1 MAIILLL
8 WNRAFW
14 KKAYHLFAP
23 LSIKG
28 KNYLLFIV
36 YSAVNL
42 YMTWQV
48 VVRNAGNWPLE
59 ARILPDLDQKIA
71 RAHSILILQR
81 ICQIQTWKMLNRVS
95 NSIDAIWKLYLKILC
110 FFHNGTPSKKKGT
123 GSANVHCPIK
133 LSIAG
138 YSRKDFYTLRPQLL
152 PLFVGLVM
160 YRKITYKK
168 ALSQLLDKWLLI
180 RFTTMTI
187 GRNLLVLKIRLTND
201 KLI

>member
-71 RAHSILILQR
+71 RAHSILILLR
-81 ICQIQTWKMLNRVS
+81 ICQIQTWKMSYRAS
-95 NSIDAIWKLYLKILC
+95 NSIDAIWKLYLKMLKV
-110 FFHNGTPSKKKGT
+110 FFHNGTPSKKKKELGQQT
-123 GSANVHCPIK
+123 
-133 LSIAG
+133 SIV
-138 YSRKDFYTLRPQLL
+138 QLNC
-152 PLFVGLVM
+152 
-160 YRKITYKK
+160 
-168 ALSQLLDKWLLI
+168 QLLDTAGKTSILW
-180 RFTTMTI
+180 
-187 GRNLLVLKIRLTND
+187 GRNFCHFLSD
-201 KLI
+201 S

>member
-1 MAIILLL
+1 MAVGNRKQVRTCLMAIILLL

-71 RAHSILILQR
+71 RAHSILILLR

-95 NSIDAIWKLYLKILC
+95 NSIDSFWKLYLKNLV
-110 FFHNGTPSKKKGT
+110 FFIMEHPVKKRNWVSKR
-123 GSANVHCPIK
+123 P
-133 LSIAG
+133 LS
-138 YSRKDFYTLRPQLL
+138 
-152 PLFVGLVM
+152 
-160 YRKITYKK
+160 
-168 ALSQLLDKWLLI
+168 
-180 RFTTMTI
+180 
-187 GRNLLVLKIRLTND
+187 N
-201 KLI
+201 